1 MPNTIRSHTY
11 RILLVGVCL
20 ILLLMLGACR
30 KGTSGDL
37 EANPTETLPAIDI
50 PPPTAQSSTPTAEPE
65 GFTPPDAAP
74 PTLDFGDVQ
83 RTEVLTTTV
92 ASGDTVYAIALRYD
106 LKPESIA
113 WANPDIM
120 AAPWLIQPGQALT
133 ILPVDGVYHLV
144 QPGETATQIA
154 SRYGVDAGTLVN
166 PWNDLAAGADPA
178 AGQWLVIP
186 GGQGPDLEWEPPPSS
201 P

>member
-1 MPNTIRSHTY
+1 
-11 RILLVGVCL
+11 
-20 ILLLMLGACR
+20 
-30 KGTSGDL
+30 
-37 EANPTETLPAIDI
+37 
-50 PPPTAQSSTPTAEPE
+50 
-65 GFTPPDAAP
+65 
-74 PTLDFGDVQ
+74 
-83 RTEVLTTTV
+83 VLTTTV